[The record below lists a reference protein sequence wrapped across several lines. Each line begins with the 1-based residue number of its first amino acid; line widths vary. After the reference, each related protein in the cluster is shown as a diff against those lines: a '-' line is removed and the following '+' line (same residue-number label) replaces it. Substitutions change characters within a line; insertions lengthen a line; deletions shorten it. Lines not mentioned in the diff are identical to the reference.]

1 MAMVDWVLRAY
12 ESDKSLPLAALIV
25 LGPFMPHEARDDFIE
40 RSKSLDRVKII
51 TFDSRLEVLMANSA
65 CVVSMAGYNTFCE
78 ILSYDKRALV
88 LPRTEPRK
96 EQLIR
101 ALRAEE
107 MGLLKVLIPEGGL
120 DTKIMAQALH
130 DLPHQDK
137 PSTQLK
143 PGMLGGLESIGS
155 IAQRILGNGIDAEV
169 RQYADL

>member
-1 MAMVDWVLRAY
+1 
-12 ESDKSLPLAALIV
+12 
-25 LGPFMPHEARDDFIE
+25 MPHEARDDFIE